1 MKHTAPAALPVSHP
15 VLQIYEM
22 TDDYNE
28 QHNSGMMENRETNYT
43 AMKFL
48 RKIPILRLKTNS
60 LLHALLAIAFLSG
73 GCSSIGKITNAPVQQ
88 LPDVERRYTFSNH
101 VMQRGMGD
109 VMFILAFSGG
119 GTRAAALSYGV
130 LEELGN
136 TYYEQDGHRLRLLD
150 EVDRIN
156 SVSGGSFTA
165 AYYGLFGDEIF
176 EKFKNDFLYK
186 DVEGELTGRVF
197 NFFHLI
203 GRQYHAVSRTEDAV
217 NIYDQTIFRGKTF
230 ADLQRSDSP
239 FILINST
246 DLTSHDQFVFSQN
259 YFDFL
264 CSDLSQFKVARAVAA
279 SSAVPILFE
288 PILIENHQTCN
299 FQKPAWLARAEQKAL
314 QENDLR
320 LQELVKSLEFYLDP
334 TTPPYVTLV
343 DGGVTDNLGLRAIL
357 SNIMLFEGT
366 AELDNIMQQSP
377 QIKHVVVL
385 VVNASTTTVTD
396 IGISTVMPSF
406 ADILNAVT
414 DIQLHRYNLESNSLL
429 KKELKEWTKT
439 VSGPDGSIKPYFIE
453 LSVEDVKNSQAH
465 LFFNKIPTS
474 FSLEKEQVDTII
486 DTAKSMIRQ
495 DPEYQK
501 LLQNLGAS
509 VSIDD
514 E

>member
-1 MKHTAPAALPVSHP
+1 ML
-15 VLQIYEM
+15 
-22 TDDYNE
+22 
-28 QHNSGMMENRETNYT
+28 
-43 AMKFL
+43 
-48 RKIPILRLKTNS
+48 ILRPKS
-60 LLHALLAIAFLSG
+60 FLLLYVLLAITLLSG
-73 GCSSIGKITNAPVQQ
+73 GCSSIGKITNVPVQQ
-88 LPDVERRYTFSNH
+88 LPDAEQRYSFTNH
-101 VMQRGMGD
+101 VMQHGMGD
-109 VMFILAFSGG
+109 VLFILAFSGG

-136 TYYEQDGHRLRLLD
+136 TYYEQDGRRLRLLD

-165 AYYGLFGDEIF
+165 AYYGLFGDKIF
-176 EKFKNDFLYK
+176 EEFKDDFLYK
-186 DVEGELTGRVF
+186 DIEGELTGRIF
-197 NFFHLI
+197 NFFHLL
-203 GRQYHAVSRTEDAV
+203 GRQFTAVSRTEDAV
-217 NIYDQTIFRGKTF
+217 RLYDEEIFKGKTF
-230 ADLQRSDSP
+230 ADLQRSGRP

-246 DLTSHDQFVFSQN
+246 DLNSHDQFIFSQN

-264 CSDLSQFKVARAVAA
+264 CSDLSQFQVARAVAA

-288 PILIENHQTCN
+288 PILIENHQDCN

-314 QENDLR
+314 QENDLH

-334 TTPPYVTLV
+334 ASPPYVTLV

-357 SNIMLFEGT
+357 SNIMLYEGT
-366 AELDNIMQQSP
+366 EELKNLMQQSP
-377 QIKHVVVL
+377 PIKHVVVL

-396 IGISTVMPSF
+396 IGKSTVMPSF

-486 DTAKSMIRQ
+486 DTAKRLLRQ

-501 LLQNLGAS
+501 LLHNLGGS
-509 VSIDD
+509 VSTGNNLPSSN
-514 E
+514 